1 MKNNKFFGC
10 LAVVLLIAVQSCVAQ
25 NTAVNTSLQVDANN
39 TTNSFF
45 DNSEITSLKSSD
57 IYVGGEILNTGIV
70 DFSKLELRDVIVKE
84 TVLENGEAKFVG
96 AFRYVGYSLS
106 DIMNTYVAAKLN
118 AEAFPPLID
127 LYIEIENDKG
137 EKAVFS
143 WGEIYYANRMD
154 DIIIATGVSRIVPEK
169 SKDMWV
175 LPEQSKL
182 VVVNDLITAR
192 NIANPV
198 KITVK
203 SWANNDVE
211 IVKGKKPLYSP
222 KVDIYKENKIVKT
235 ITADSDFSKSKT
247 LHTIFYGKGRGL
259 HSTEPFTGLDMKDV
273 LSDVQNFNTATISG
287 GLVAVVAEDG
297 YRTIYTYSE
306 LCNRNDQAGVLLICN
321 PELTDKGIFRLF
333 PSCDFFS
340 DRSIN
345 AISRI
350 YLINN

>member
-1 MKNNKFFGC
+1 MKNNNLFASF
-10 LAVVLLIAVQSCVAQ
+10 AVIFLIAVQSCVAQ
-25 NTAVNTSLQVDANN
+25 NAAVNTSMKVDANN
-39 TTNSFF
+39 STNSFF
-45 DNSEITSLKSSD
+45 DNSELVSLKCSD
-57 IYVGGEILNTGIV
+57 ISVGGEVTNPGIV
-70 DFSKLELRDVIVKE
+70 DFSKLQLRDIIVKE
-84 TVLENGEAKFVG
+84 TVLENGEEKFVG

-106 DIMNTYVAAKLN
+106 DILNPFITAKLN
-118 AEAFPPLID
+118 SEAFPPLID
-127 LYIEIENDKG
+127 AYIEIENAKG
-137 EKAVFS
+137 EKVVFS
-143 WGEIYYANRMD
+143 WGELYYANRMH

-175 LPEQSKL
+175 LPDQAKI
-182 VVVNDLITAR
+182 VAGNDLITVR
-192 NIANPV
+192 NISNPV

-211 IVKGKKPLYSP
+211 IIKGKKPLFSP
-222 KVDIYKENKIVKT
+222 KIDIYNEAKIVKT
-235 ITADSDFSKSKT
+235 ITAESDFSKSKT

-273 LSDVQNFNTATISG
+273 LSDLQDFNTANIMTN
-287 GLVAVVAEDG
+287 LVAVVADDG
-297 YRTIYTYSE
+297 YRTIYSYSE
-306 LCNRNDQAGVLLICN
+306 LCNRNDQSGVLLICN

-345 AISRI
+345 GISRI